1 MLSIYFVVQAIS
13 IKYYLV
19 ICSSVVKESNT
30 AHFYTNWTCPSSLYI
45 IFNNYVDLTFL
56 LILSSCFNVSQVLT
70 NLL

>member
-30 AHFYTNWTCPSSLYI
+30 AHF
-45 IFNNYVDLTFL
+45 
-56 LILSSCFNVSQVLT
+56 
-70 NLL
+70 